1 MKKAIIGKKIGMTQI
16 FDEAGKV
23 VPVTVIEAGPC
34 VVVQK
39 KNADKEGYTSVQLG
53 YQDQPER
60 KLTKPEKGHL
70 EKAGVSLKK
79 YLKEFR
85 LEDCEALNVGDVVS
99 ADVFVEGDKVDVTG
113 ISKGKGYAGVI
124 KRWGAQRTPMTH
136 GGGPVHRHA
145 GSMGSG
151 SDPSRIFPGK
161 IGAGHM
167 GAEQITVQNLDVVK
181 VDPELNMIVVRG
193 AIPGPK
199 GGIVYL
205 KNTVKNVKAKG
216 AAAGISVNPQKA
228 SARVN
233 PQKASARTR

>member
-1 MKKAIIGKKIGMTQI
+1 MKKAIIGKKVGMTQI
-16 FDEAGKV
+16 FDEAGHV

-39 KNADKEGYTSVQLG
+39 KTVDKEGYNSVQLG
-53 YQDQPER
+53 YEDVTER
-60 KLTKPEKGHL
+60 KLSKPEKGHI
-70 EKAGVSLKK
+70 EKSGVPFKK
-79 YLKEFR
+79 FLKEFR
-85 LEDCEALNVGDVVS
+85 LEDCAALNIGDIIK
-99 ADVFVEGDKVDVTG
+99 ADAFAAGDKVDVTG
-113 ISKGKGYAGVI
+113 ISKGKGYQGVI
-124 KRWGAQRTPMTH
+124 KRWGAHRTPMSH

-145 GSMGSG
+145 GSMGAC

-167 GAEQITVQNLDVVK
+167 GSEQVTVQNLDVVK

-205 KNTVKNVKAKG
+205 KNTVKTSKVKG
-216 AAAGISVNPQKA
+216 AAAGISSNPQKA

>member
-1 MKKAIIGKKIGMTQI
+1 MKTAIIGKKVGMTQI

-39 KNADKEGYTSVQLG
+39 KTAEKEGYDSVQLG
-53 YQDQPER
+53 FDETAER

-70 EKAGVSLKK
+70 NKAGVGNLKV
-79 YLKEFR
+79 LHEFR
-85 LEDCEALNVGDVVS
+85 LEGANEMNVGDVVK
-99 ADVFVEGDKVDVTG
+99 ADAFAEGDKVDVTG
-113 ISKGKGYAGVI
+113 ISKGKGYQGVI
-124 KRWGAQRTPMTH
+124 KRYGAQRTPTSH

-145 GSMGSG
+145 GSMGPSA
-151 SDPSRIFPGK
+151 DPSRILPGK

-167 GAEQITVQNLDVVK
+167 GDEQVTVQNLDVVK
-181 VDPELNMIVVRG
+181 VDPELNMIVIRG
-193 AIPGPK
+193 AVPGPK
-199 GGIVYL
+199 GGIVFI
-205 KNTVKNVKAKG
+205 KNTVKNNKIKQ
-216 AAAGISVNPQKA
+216 AGSSVSTNPQKQ

>member
-1 MKKAIIGKKIGMTQI
+1 MKKAIIGKKVGMTQI

-39 KNADKEGYTSVQLG
+39 KTVEKEGYASVQLG
-53 YQDQPER
+53 YEDIAER
-60 KLTKPEKGHL
+60 KLSKPEKGHL
-70 EKAGVSLKK
+70 EKAGTGMKK
-79 YLKEFR
+79 HLKEFR
-85 LEDCEALNVGDVVS
+85 LEDSESMNVGDVVK
-99 ADVFVEGDKVDVTG
+99 ADVFKEGDKVDVTG
-113 ISKGKGYAGVI
+113 ISKGHGYQGAI
-124 KRWGAQRTPMTH
+124 KRFGAQRTPTSH

-145 GSMGSG
+145 GSMGST
-151 SDPSRIFPGK
+151 STPSRIFKGH

-167 GAEQITVQNLDVVK
+167 GCDQTTVQNLDVVK

-205 KNTVKNVKAKG
+205 KNTVKNIREKRG
-216 AAAGISVNPQKA
+216 EAGISLNPQKA

-233 PQKASARTR
+233 PQKASARTK